1 MKQATRITKSVSK
14 SAAMGTAA
22 FFAIGLAAPI
32 LPTHAQVTAPGTEQ
46 AKPAQAQEM
55 VSAEVKKVDK
65 ESGRVTLTHGEVK
78 TLQIP
83 ATTMAYQVKDP
94 GMFEMLNEG
103 AKVRVALAKS
113 ATGYMVVAVEP
124 AA

>member
-1 MKQATRITKSVSK
+1 MKQATLFTKSISK

-22 FFAIGLAAPI
+22 FLAIGIAAPI
-32 LPTHAQVTAPGTEQ
+32 LPTHAQVKAQGMEQ
-46 AKPAQAQEM
+46 GKPAQAQEM

-94 GMFEMLNEG
+94 GMFEMLSEG
-103 AKVRVALAKS
+103 AKVRVVLAKS

>member
-1 MKQATRITKSVSK
+1 MKQVTLFTKSVSK

-22 FFAIGLAAPI
+22 FLAIGIAAPI
-32 LPTHAQVTAPGTEQ
+32 LPTHAQVNAPGMEQ

-78 TLQIP
+78 SLQIP

-103 AKVRVALAKS
+103 AKVRVVLAKS